1 MNEKCVKKAIV
12 DVISREFNIEEKDQK
27 ILDQLDLLEDL
38 GMDSMSFVSIIV
50 ELETTLGIIIPDEYM
65 LIDNF
70 RKLDSIVN
78 VVQNVRTDLM

>member
-12 DVISREFNIEEKDQK
+12 DVVSREFNIEEKDQK

-50 ELETTLGIIIPDEYM
+50 ELEATLGIIIPDEYM

-70 RKLDSIVN
+70 RNLDSIVN
-78 VVQNVRTDLM
+78 VIQNVRTDLM